1 MTASPDT
8 TLATTTPGEQLT
20 AWLASLVRSR
30 EYGKLADL
38 RRPGAETE
46 ARIMAGWMDPEH
58 REVLE
63 LVAFLFAVYH
73 RGSSRP
79 SYGSGSFG
87 TALRRIGSGGHRGPT
102 DPGAARLM
110 ERITASRRPP
120 ARHLQHAVA
129 RLRSGEQHPPA
140 WAQLTDDLIR
150 WNDRRSRVRY
160 GWAVDFYEPPR
171 RPSRRGS
178 TAPTQPEDDA
188 Q

>member
-8 TLATTTPGEQLT
+8 KHATTPGEQLT
-20 AWLASLVRSR
+20 VWLVALVRSR

-38 RRPGAETE
+38 RRPDAETE
-46 ARIMAGWMDPEH
+46 ARIMAGWMDPAH
-58 REVLE
+58 REILE

-73 RGSSRP
+73 RGSSQP

-87 TALRRIGSGGHRGPT
+87 TALRRIGSGDQRGPA

-110 ERITASRRPP
+110 ERITASRRLPD
-120 ARHLQHAVA
+120 RHLQHAVA
-129 RLRSGEQHPPA
+129 RLRSCEQRPPA

-160 GWAVDFYEPPR
+160 GWAVDFYEPAR
-171 RPSRRGS
+171 QPSRRGS
-178 TAPTQPEDDA
+178 TAPTEPEDDA